1 MAQVDESFIIVSLVY
16 RLKIVTI
23 EFISFHE
30 MIDHNPALFCVSEQ
44 VLLFIDQWPQGYHF
58 PIIGYLQ
65 NIR

>member
-23 EFISFHE
+23 E
-30 MIDHNPALFCVSEQ
+30 MTDHNPALFCVSEQ

-58 PIIGYLQ
+58 FIIGHLQ